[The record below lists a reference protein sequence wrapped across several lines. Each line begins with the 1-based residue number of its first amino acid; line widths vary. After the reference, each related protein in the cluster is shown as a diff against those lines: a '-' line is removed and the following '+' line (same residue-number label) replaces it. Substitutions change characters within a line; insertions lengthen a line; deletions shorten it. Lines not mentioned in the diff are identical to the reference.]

1 VAAKKSNKKSKR
13 EKPSVRELI
22 LTAAREL
29 FATVGYEAVTMRQIA
44 QKIGYTPTTI
54 YLHFKDK
61 EQLIHDLC
69 AQDFLALAAEF
80 QHLNDIKDPVERLCR
95 LGLDYMAFGLQ
106 HPNHYRLLFM
116 TPHPY
121 RPPDKVMQIRR
132 GNPAEDAYAFLRSTV
147 IECMAGGYFR
157 KEYRDPELVAQLHW
171 ASIHGVTSLY
181 IARGDDPWFTWRSP
195 QALAEAMIDIMTA
208 GMATGNASVLKNAK
222 NRSLAAFTEKS
233 KTTKIEGKSRTTKK
247 PMRKAH
253 RG

>member
-1 VAAKKSNKKSKR
+1 MAAKKQNKR
-13 EKPSVRELI
+13 EKPSVRDLI

-29 FATVGYEAVTMRQIA
+29 FATLGYEAVTMRQIA

-54 YLHFKDK
+54 YVHFKDK
-61 EQLIHDLC
+61 QQLVNELC
-69 AQDFLALAAEF
+69 AKDFLALAAAF
-80 QHLNDIKDPVERLCR
+80 QHLNDIKNPVERLCR
-95 LGLDYMAFGLQ
+95 LGLDYMSFGLQ

-121 RPPDKVMQIRR
+121 RPPDEVMQIRR

-157 KEYRDPELVAQLHW
+157 KDYRDPELVAQLHW

-181 IARGDDPWFTWRSP
+181 IARGNDPWFTWRSP
-195 QALAEAMIDIMTA
+195 QALAEAMLDIMTV
-208 GMATGNASVLKNAK
+208 GMANGNESVLKNAK
-222 NRSLAAFTEKS
+222 LRTLAAFTDKS
-233 KTTKIEGKSRTTKK
+233 KTAENQGKNRTTIKPGKK
-247 PMRKAH
+247 AR